1 MKPDFSLVRN
11 NLWTAGNPT
20 AASSL
25 DTLQALLSPH
35 SSSTSPQNGNP
46 WDTQLHMSPTFP
58 THFPLG
64 HSQLQIAHVPK
75 ISHSFSPGTLSTPH
89 VQIFPTREDFHSQGI
104 IYGQLGIPQL
114 LSPCTNTLQALLFT
128 DSSSTSPQHCDHW
141 DTPYVW
147 PCPPWRL
154 FLRNQA
160 CQRRNSLRHT
170 GIQCW

>member
-1 MKPDFSLVRN
+1 MDSWEPHSCFLTVKTSYRHCSLH
-11 NLWTAGNPT
+11 T
-20 AASSL
+20 AAPSAHTTVTPG
-25 DTLQALLSPH
+25 TLNC
-35 SSSTSPQNGNP
+35 TCPQHFPLIFP
-46 WDTQLHMSPTFP
+46 WDTLNCKLHMSPRFP

-64 HSQLQIAHVPK
+64 H
-75 ISHSFSPGTLSTPH
+75 STPH